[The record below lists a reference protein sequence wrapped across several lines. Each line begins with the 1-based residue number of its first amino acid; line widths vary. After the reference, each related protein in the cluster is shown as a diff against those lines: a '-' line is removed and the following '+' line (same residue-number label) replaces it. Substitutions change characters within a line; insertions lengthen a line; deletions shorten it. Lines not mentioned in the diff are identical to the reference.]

1 MQAPDNRVNKHAAHE
16 RAVDLSIVVA
26 TCNRSES
33 LRELLEALLRSDYPG
48 GLSWDIWIVDNNS
61 TDETAALVASYSERE
76 PRIHYVFEGAQ
87 GKSHA
92 LNHGVRQAAGNIIA
106 FTDDDCVPDPH
117 WVENI
122 GTAFAADSKLGLI
135 GGRVELF
142 NPDDHPTTTRTWR
155 DRRTVTSATDVFSLI
170 IGCNM
175 AIRSD
180 LLRTIG
186 DFDPLN
192 CPGSSK
198 DAVFEDIDFVYRAFK
213 KGTRIEYRPEIL
225 LYHNHGRRS
234 DSDVA
239 GLQRK
244 YARGRGSFYAKHIVK
259 GDRVALKM
267 AYWEIRSTLASLV
280 KKLLSGKS
288 AQEEIKMISFLFA
301 GAVTRF
307 TR

>member
-1 MQAPDNRVNKHAAHE
+1 MQPPANGVSKHPLHV
-16 RAVDLSIVVA
+16 RAVDVSIVVA
-26 TCNRSES
+26 TCGRSEN
-33 LRELLEALLRSDYPG
+33 LRELLEALLRSDCPSR
-48 GLSWDIWIVDNNS
+48 LSWDIWIVDNNS
-61 TDETAALVASYSERE
+61 RDETAALVASFSERE
-76 PRIHYVFEGAQ
+76 PRMHYLFEGAQ

-92 LNHGVRQAAGNIIA
+92 LNRGVQQAGGNILA
-106 FTDDDCVPDPH
+106 FTDDDCIPDPH

-122 GTAFAADSKLGLI
+122 GAAFAADSKLGLV

-142 NPDDHPTTTRTWR
+142 NPDDHPTTTRTWG
-155 DRRTVTSATDVFSLI
+155 DRRLVTSPSDVFSLI

-175 AIRSD
+175 AVRSD
-180 LLRTIG
+180 LLRAIG

-198 DAVFEDIDFVYRAFK
+198 DAVFEDIDYVYRAFK
-213 KGTRIEYRPEIL
+213 NGARIEYRPEIL

-239 GLQRK
+239 NVQRK
-244 YARGRGSFYAKHIVK
+244 YARGRGSFFAKHIVT
-259 GDRVALKM
+259 GDRMALKL
-267 AYWEIRSTLASLV
+267 AYWEVRSMLVSLLRN
-280 KKLLSGKS
+280 LLSGKS
-288 AQEEIKMISFLFA
+288 VRDDLKQISFLFA